1 MKPSIPYIEWRNR
14 IESLTPEELRIDDD
28 LIVIQDAQMMD
39 RVKKPVKVDAT
50 TAIIY
55 EEGSA
60 LISINMR
67 DYAVKAPCMVVILEG
82 STFFAKETNQVK
94 SKAIVMSHRFLE
106 NFFPQIQEER
116 KLQLSTNNAPVFLLN
131 DNLQI
136 YEQYLNM
143 LMALLR
149 HKDSP
154 YRLEAARHLT
164 LAMFYGFSFST
175 HQDIE
180 ETSGGSRLSIY
191 NRFIDLLEVSF
202 RQERSVGFYANQ
214 LAITPK
220 YLSEV
225 TKDIC
230 GQSAIAI
237 IQDRV
242 IAECKALLYS
252 TDKSIQEIS
261 DELNFPT
268 QSEFGKYFKRQT
280 GVSPKFYRE
289 NE

>member
-1 MKPSIPYIEWRNR
+1 MKTSIPYIEWRNR
-14 IESLTPEELRIDDD
+14 IESLTPEELRIGDD
-28 LIVIQDAQMMD
+28 LILIQEAQMMNK
-39 RVKKPVKVDAT
+39 VMKPVKIDAT

-55 EEGSA
+55 EEGNA
-60 LISINMR
+60 VLSINMR
-67 DYAVKAPCMVVILEG
+67 DYVVKAPCMVVILEG
-82 STFFAKETNQVK
+82 SIFFAKEAHQLK
-94 SKAIVMSHRFLE
+94 STAVVMSRRFFE

-116 KLQLSTNNAPVFLLN
+116 KLQLSTSNAPVFLLN
-131 DNLQI
+131 DNLNI

-143 LMALLR
+143 LTALLR

-261 DELNFPT
+261 DEMNFPT

-289 NE
+289 KE